1 MRVLVPARRPV
12 AAAVTACW
20 RPSICAQACC
30 TCPHIIA
37 ARRKRSCISRCC
49 CPQSAQLIPQCG
61 QLSLVCGC
69 QALLLPRERCREL
82 LLVLLQDVL
91 LLLVVQGGNLPRQL
105 LDLL

>member
-1 MRVLVPARRPV
+1 
-12 AAAVTACW
+12 
-20 RPSICAQACC
+20 
-30 TCPHIIA
+30 
-37 ARRKRSCISRCC
+37 
-49 CPQSAQLIPQCG
+49 
-61 QLSLVCGC
+61 VCGC